1 MWLVFSGH
9 LYSSVNGVCMFIV
22 YKVFHGPVIRAG
34 ILPWDHTHDQD
45 ICHYLQGHQR
55 DSVCVCTGASD
66 GTVGTTG
73 PMTSLTRRLG
83 VGVMNRWL
91 IRLWA
96 QIISD
101 SLKDTSQ
108 AFKRETRQNLSVD
121 SGSVFVVPLFGVK
134 RNDIMTTYVSVGFFS
149 GCVQK

>member
-1 MWLVFSGH
+1 MCVHCLYVFFTARVS
-9 LYSSVNGVCMFIV
+9 
-22 YKVFHGPVIRAG
+22 VIRAG

-45 ICHYLQGHQR
+45 ICHYLQGRQR
-55 DSVCVCTGASD
+55 DGVCVCTGASD
-66 GTVGTTG
+66 GTVGTTR
-73 PMTSLTRRLG
+73 PVTSLTRRLG

-101 SLKDTSQ
+101 SLKDTSR
-108 AFKRETRQNLSVD
+108 AFRRETRQNLSVD
-121 SGSVFVVPLFGVK
+121 SLDQCLL
-134 RNDIMTTYVSVGFFS
+134 RRYLVSKGMIKWQHTFLLGFFP